1 MRTFSR
7 HSIAHHFLVDEM
19 RYMVKKINYKELF
32 KYKTI
37 LIMLL
42 VFYSI

>member
-1 MRTFSR
+1 MFSG

-32 KYKTI
+32 NYKTI
-37 LIMLL
+37 FIILL